1 MDDPRDQD
9 ELRARA
15 RAGDRSAGCRLA
27 ELLAG
32 QGRVEEAIAVL
43 RGLPSGPAVRNSLIR
58 LLLRAG
64 HIEEVRAM
72 AYAGDINARSWLAE
86 LFAEQGR
93 FEELGLL
100 AAGRPHTSVARLLAR
115 TLARAGRVDEGVA
128 VLRERAERGEPY
140 AFDWLVDLL
149 IENERVEQAVAVLR
163 VRADARDGDAGH
175 RLARLLADH
184 GRTDEAVAVLRRRGQ
199 RSPYLLAELLT
210 RQGRVDEAV
219 AVLDTEAAAGHRHAK
234 ELLVDLLAA
243 QGRIDDLR
251 ARAEAG
257 DSTAGGR
264 YADWL
269 VEHGAIDEL
278 RARTDAG
285 DVISSVRLIPLLAGR
300 GRVDDLR
307 ELAAAGDTYAG
318 LMALFTELDQAEA
331 ALDIVRAGGN
341 DWHIHGRLCDR
352 IVELL
357 AARGRVREALAVAQT
372 RAAEGDEG
380 AGDWVVRLRALT
392 GSGAP
397 QGPARPVPA
406 AAVPPEP
413 RRRPSFRAFRRR
425 VARWRPGTG
434 GHGTP

>member
-1 MDDPRDQD
+1 MDDLRDQD

-32 QGRVEEAIAVL
+32 QGRVEEAIAVV
-43 RGLPSGPAVRNSLIR
+43 RALPSGAAVRNLLIR

-86 LFAEQGR
+86 L
-93 FEELGLL
+93 
-100 AAGRPHTSVARLLAR
+100 
-115 TLARAGRVDEGVA
+115 
-128 VLRERAERGEPY
+128 
-140 AFDWLVDLL
+140 
-149 IENERVEQAVAVLR
+149 
-163 VRADARDGDAGH
+163 
-175 RLARLLADH
+175 
-184 GRTDEAVAVLRRRGQ
+184 
-199 RSPYLLAELLT
+199 
-210 RQGRVDEAV
+210 
-219 AVLDTEAAAGHRHAK
+219 
-234 ELLVDLLAA
+234 LAA

-251 ARAEAG
+251 TRAEAG

-285 DVISSVRLIPLLAGR
+285 DVISSVRLVPLLARR
-300 GRVDDLR
+300 GRIDDLR
-307 ELAAAGDTYAG
+307 ELAAAGNTYAG
-318 LMALFTELDQAEA
+318 LMALFTELDQVEA

-341 DWHIHGRLCDR
+341 DWHIRGRLCDR

-357 AARGRVREALAVAQT
+357 AARGRARDALAVAET
-372 RAAEGDEG
+372 RAAEGDEDA
-380 AGDWVVRLRALT
+380 AGWVVRLRALT

-397 QGPARPVPA
+397 QGPARPVPGA
-406 AAVPPEP
+406 
-413 RRRPSFRAFRRR
+413 
-425 VARWRPGTG
+425 G
-434 GHGTP
+434 GHGTSP